1 MHIDLSEHASEK
13 MQTLGISNAM
23 VAQALNAP
31 VHVRRLPL
39 SQQQSYYCEFADRTL
54 RVMTT
59 LDERILTV
67 SWTAH

>member
-1 MHIDLSEHASEK
+1 MHLDLSYPVFER
-13 MQTLGISNAM
+13 MQTLGISDAM

-39 SQQQSYYCEFADRTL
+39 SQRRSYYCEFAGRTL

-59 LDERILTV
+59 LDERVLTV